1 MTRQLFTAF
10 ALLFTHLFQPSIAN
24 TSGMGPVR
32 IADVATPSRAGA
44 VTEVPFTI
52 DTSEVEGAEIIYT
65 GEQSFPATASGTLTV
80 DIESLYYD
88 AVYLFNANNS
98 VVAKDVIHPDIKMS
112 LEFNAA
118 NSARAEVFEALS
130 LTVLPYAE
138 LGKLYGEIDQQKR
151 FPELISIYRTD
162 RRMRNDMKTIR
173 LAILIADTLATSY
186 LD

>member
-1 MTRQLFTAF
+1 MTRQFSIAF
-10 ALLFTHLFQPSIAN
+10 ALLSTHLFQLNVAS
-24 TSGMGPVR
+24 TSGMSPAQ
-32 IADVATPSRAGA
+32 IADVATSSRAGA

-65 GEQSFPATASGTLTV
+65 GEQSFPASASGTLAV
-80 DIESLYYD
+80 DVESLYYD
-88 AVYLFNANNS
+88 TVYLFDASNS
-98 VVAKDVIHPDIKMS
+98 VVAKDVVHPDIKMS

-151 FPELISIYRTD
+151 FPELTSIYRTD

-186 LD
+186 TD